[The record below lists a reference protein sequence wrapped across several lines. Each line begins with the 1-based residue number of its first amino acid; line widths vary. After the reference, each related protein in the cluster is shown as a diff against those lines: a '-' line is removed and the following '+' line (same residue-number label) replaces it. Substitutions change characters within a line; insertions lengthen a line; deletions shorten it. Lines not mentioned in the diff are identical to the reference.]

1 MQISASNLLIAS
13 QQTQNAPQPAKA
25 ASSFAAALKPQ
36 GVSDVKPDFEALPL
50 KKAAPAS
57 EPASVA
63 PETQAATGYGGPKP
77 PGFTI
82 DIRV

>member
-13 QQTQNAPQPAKA
+13 QQTQSAPQPAKA

-36 GVSDVKPDFEALPL
+36 GASDVQESFEALPL
-50 KKAAPAS
+50 KKMAPAA
-57 EPASVA
+57 EPAA
-63 PETQAATGYGGPKP
+63 ALPESQAATGYGGPKA